1 MSAIFGSTRG
11 LKASQRSGLEK
22 LALRRLPANSVIT
35 PQIARRMTELSAEIR
50 RQIGLLVDR
59 RGNVYRV
66 LVGDSRSLLIPRL
79 QGWRVGV
86 GRLRGLRLVHTH
98 LKDEPLSQED
108 LTDLA
113 LLRLDLVASIGVDG
127 SGLPTE
133 IRIAHLLPDNPAH
146 EVWQVLAP
154 IPVHSLDLNFPAFVK
169 GLEDEIA
176 RSVTGRAVEGGFERA
191 FLIGKVCGRTWE
203 VEESLEELEELA
215 RSCGVEVVGKAVQ
228 QRNSVDPRFYVG
240 KGKLSALVI
249 EALQKASGMLVFDTE
264 LSPDQ
269 VKAIGSFTELKV
281 IDRSQLI
288 LDIFAQRAK
297 TQEGKIQVELAQL
310 RYALP
315 RLGEKD
321 DALSRLT
328 GGIGGRGPGE
338 TKLEIDRRRI
348 HSRIA
353 FLENQTDKLAHRRAL
368 RRGLR
373 NRKAIP
379 VISIVGYTNAGKS
392 TLLNALTK
400 SAILCEDKLFATL
413 DPTSRRLRFPR
424 ETEVII
430 TDTVGFLRDL
440 PEDLVAAF
448 SATLDELADAD
459 LLLHVIDCANPCFE
473 AQMAAVEQVLEKL
486 ELDEIPL
493 IRVFNKQDRAG
504 PELVRRICAAY
515 DGIGIS
521 ALDTK
526 TFPPLIKRVEDEI
539 IHLMTSTDQPAEEQE
554 PPTGGPGADGDRNGL
569 GRSAGGPMAGKD
581 GSTQIRST
589 VVHRDELNAWSAIG
603 RGFDNEP

>member
-11 LKASQRSGLEK
+11 LKAKQKQGLEK
-22 LALRRLPANSVIT
+22 LSLSRLSLDSVIT
-35 PQIARRMTELSAEIR
+35 PPLARRMTELSAEIR

-59 RGNVYRV
+59 RGTVWRV
-66 LVGDSRSLLIPRL
+66 VVGDARSLLLPGL
-79 QGWRVGV
+79 HGWRVGA
-86 GRLRGLRLVHTH
+86 GRLRGLRLIHTH
-98 LKDEPLSQED
+98 LKDEPLSEED

-113 LLRLDLVASIGVDG
+113 LLRLDLVASIGIGDDA
-127 SGLPTE
+127 LPTVV
-133 IRIAHLLPDNPAH
+133 RIAHLLPDNPTG
-146 EVWQVLAP
+146 EVWQVLP
-154 IPVHSLDLNFPAFVK
+154 PVSIHALDMDFQAFVR

-176 RSVTGRAVEGGFERA
+176 RSISGRAVRGEVELAYLVGKAEGRQ
-191 FLIGKVCGRTWE
+191 RE

-215 RSCGVEVVGKAVQ
+215 RSCGVEVAGKAVQ
-228 QRNSVDPRFYVG
+228 QRKVVDPRFYVG
-240 KGKLSALVI
+240 KGKLRELVI
-249 EALQKASGMLVFDTE
+249 DALQKQAGMLVFDTE
-264 LSPDQ
+264 LTPDQ
-269 VKAIGSFTELKV
+269 VRAIGSFTEMKV
-281 IDRSQLI
+281 VDRSQLI

-297 TQEGKIQVELAQL
+297 TREGKIQVELAQL

-338 TKLEIDRRRI
+338 TKLEVDRRRI

-353 FLENQTDKLAHRRAL
+353 FLERQTEKLGHRRAL

-373 NRKAIP
+373 SRKGVP

-440 PEDLVAAF
+440 PQVLVAAF
-448 SATLDELADAD
+448 SATLDELEDAD
-459 LLLHVIDCANPCFE
+459 LLLHVIDCSDPSFE
-473 AQMAAVEQVLEKL
+473 ARMTAVEQLLERL
-486 ELDEIPL
+486 ELDSIPV
-493 IRVFNKQDRAG
+493 IRVFNKQDRVA
-504 PELVRRICAAY
+504 PDLFEQICTAY

-521 ALDTK
+521 ALNSK
-526 TFPPLIKRVEDEI
+526 TFPPLIRRMEDDIIHIVTENQAEDE
-539 IHLMTSTDQPAEEQE
+539 DQAP
-554 PPTGGPGADGDRNGL
+554 D
-569 GRSAGGPMAGKD
+569 
-581 GSTQIRST
+581 
-589 VVHRDELNAWSAIG
+589 AI
-603 RGFDNEP
+603 

>member
-1 MSAIFGSTRG
+1 
-11 LKASQRSGLEK
+11 
-22 LALRRLPANSVIT
+22 
-35 PQIARRMTELSAEIR
+35 MTELSAEIR

-59 RGNVYRV
+59 GGNVWRV
-66 LVGDSRSLLIPRL
+66 LVGDSRSILIPRL
-79 QGWRVGV
+79 HGWRVGV

-98 LKDEPLSQED
+98 LKDEPLSEED

-113 LLRLDLVASIGVDG
+113 LLRLDLIASVGMDAE
-127 SGLPTE
+127 GLPTVVH
-133 IRIAHLLPDNPAH
+133 IAHLLPDNPTH
-146 EVWQVLAP
+146 EVWQVLPP
-154 IPVHSLDLNFPAFVK
+154 ISVHALDLDFTAFVK

-176 RSVTGRAVEGGFERA
+176 RSVTGRSVKGDTERA
-191 FLIGKVCGRTWE
+191 FLIGKVAGRTWE
-203 VEESLEELEELA
+203 VEESLDELEELA
-215 RSCGVEVVGKAVQ
+215 RSCGVEVVGKTVQ
-228 QRNSVDPRFYVG
+228 QRNSEDPRFFVG
-240 KGKLSALVI
+240 KGKLRTLVI

-269 VKAIGSFTELKV
+269 VKAIGRFTELKV

-353 FLENQTDKLAHRRAL
+353 FLEKQTEELGHRRAL

-373 NRKAIP
+373 NRKGIP

-400 SAILCEDKLFATL
+400 SSILVEDKLFATL

-430 TDTVGFLRDL
+430 TDTVGFLREL

-459 LLLHVIDCANPCFE
+459 LLLHVIDCANPSFE
-473 AQMAAVEQVLEKL
+473 AQMTAVEQVLEKL
-486 ELDEIPL
+486 ELDEIPV
-493 IRVFNKQDRAG
+493 IRVFNKQDKAG
-504 PELVRRICAAY
+504 MELVRRTCAAY

-521 ALDTK
+521 ALDSK
-526 TFPPLIKRVEDEI
+526 TFPPLIKRMEDEI
-539 IHLMTSTDQPAEEQE
+539 IHLMTSADSLEKKQE
-554 PPTGGPGADGDRNGL
+554 PPSESW
-569 GRSAGGPMAGKD
+569 SAG
-581 GSTQIRST
+581 
-589 VVHRDELNAWSAIG
+589 
-603 RGFDNEP
+603 